1 MIRYNILYNFP
12 TRLRPGKF
20 FRAVE
25 NIRQLSTNEIDYKI
39 LVKIDTD
46 DYSMQTKEARAV
58 LDQLVKSGE
67 LLISLG
73 VSKNKI
79 DAVNRGLDT
88 CPYSWDIM
96 VTMSD
101 DMVFTERGFDD
112 IIRSHM
118 PEDLDWLLHFPDSYA
133 NERVC
138 TMSIIGRNYYK
149 RDWYVY
155 HHDYY
160 SMFCDEEQ
168 TEVAKIRGRYKL
180 INTPRILD
188 HNHYSNGRVR
198 KDGLYKR
205 NDTYRADQIIFN
217 NRKAKNFFL

>member
-1 MIRYNILYNFP
+1 MNNYNILYNFP

-20 FRAVE
+20 WAAVQ
-25 NIRQLSTNEIDYKI
+25 NIGQYSNNADGYKI
-39 LVKIDTD
+39 LAKIDAD
-46 DYSMQTKEARAV
+46 DFSMQTKEVNEKLQALA
-58 LDQLVKSGE
+58 KSGK
-67 LLISLG
+67 LIISLG
-73 VSKNKI
+73 LSKSKI
-79 DAVNRGLDT
+79 DAVNRGIDT
-88 CPYSWDIM
+88 CPYAWDIM

-101 DMVFTERGFDD
+101 DMVFLTRGFDD

-155 HHDYY
+155 HPDYY

-168 TEVAKIRGRYKL
+168 TEVAKLRCRYKY
-180 INTPRILD
+180 IPEPRILD

-205 NDTYRADQIIFN
+205 NDTYRADKIIFN